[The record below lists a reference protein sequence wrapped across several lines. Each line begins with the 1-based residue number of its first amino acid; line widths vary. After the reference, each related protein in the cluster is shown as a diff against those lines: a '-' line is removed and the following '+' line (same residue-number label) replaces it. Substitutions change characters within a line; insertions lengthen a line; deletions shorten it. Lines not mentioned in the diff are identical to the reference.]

1 MKKKKKNKKKIILK
15 ILIIIIIL
23 GSLIFYFK
31 NMKIKNIYVTGNNN
45 LKDQEIIELDGI
57 NNYPN
62 LFQTSSRKIEK
73 KIKLNPLIDSVKVKK
88 TFLGK
93 ITINIKEYNLLLKNE
108 IDNTIYLDN
117 GQKITN
123 DINIIGLPTLT
134 NEVDKDILNNFLKKL
149 NTINKD
155 ILSKISEITYS
166 PNEYDKDLFLFLM
179 NDGNYVYITTT
190 RLDNINK
197 YENVL
202 LELEGK
208 KGIIYLDSGNHF
220 EILE

>member
-45 LKDQEIIELDGI
+45 LKDQEIIELAGI

-62 LFQTSSRKIEK
+62 LFQISSRKIER

-134 NEVDKDILNNFLKKL
+134 NDVDKDILNNFLKKL

>member
-31 NMKIKNIYVTGNNN
+31 DMKIKNIYVIGNNN
-45 LKDQEIIELDGI
+45 LKDQEIIELAGI

-93 ITINIKEYNLLLKNE
+93 ITINIKEHNLLLKNE

-134 NEVDKDILNNFLKKL
+134 NDVDKDILNDFLKKL

>member
-1 MKKKKKNKKKIILK
+1 MWDRE
-15 ILIIIIIL
+15 
-23 GSLIFYFK
+23 
-31 NMKIKNIYVTGNNN
+31 N
-45 LKDQEIIELDGI
+45 LY
-57 NNYPN
+57 NYPN
-62 LFQTSSRKIEK
+62 LFQISSRKIEK

-134 NEVDKDILNNFLKKL
+134 NDVDKDILNNFLKKL

>member
-1 MKKKKKNKKKIILK
+1 MKKKKKNKKKIIFK

-45 LKDQEIIELDGI
+45 LKDQEIIELAGI

-93 ITINIKEYNLLLKNE
+93 ITINIKEHNLLLKNE

-134 NEVDKDILNNFLKKL
+134 NDVDKDILNDFLKKL

>member
-45 LKDQEIIELDGI
+45 LKDQEIIELAGI

-134 NEVDKDILNNFLKKL
+134 NDVDKDILNNFLKKL

-220 EILE
+220 EIL

>member
-45 LKDQEIIELDGI
+45 LKDQEIIELAGI

>member
-31 NMKIKNIYVTGNNN
+31 NMKIKNIYVIGNNN
-45 LKDQEIIELDGI
+45 LKDQEIIELAGI
-57 NNYPN
+57 NNYPY
-62 LFQTSSRKIEK
+62 LYQISSRKIQN
-73 KIKLNPLIDSVKVKK
+73 KIKLNPLIESVKVRK

-117 GQKITN
+117 GNKITN
-123 DINIIGLPTLT
+123 DINIIGLPTLI
-134 NEVDKDILNNFLKKL
+134 NDVQEDILNNFLKKL

-155 ILSKISEITYS
+155 IRSE
-166 PNEYDKDLFLFLM
+166 
-179 NDGNYVYITTT
+179 
-190 RLDNINK
+190 
-197 YENVL
+197 
-202 LELEGK
+202 
-208 KGIIYLDSGNHF
+208 
-220 EILE
+220 

>member
-23 GSLIFYFK
+23 GSLTFYFK
-31 NMKIKNIYVTGNNN
+31 NMKIKNIYVIGNNT
-45 LKDQEIIELDGI
+45 LKDQEIIELAGI

-62 LFQTSSRKIEK
+62 LFQISSRKIEK

-88 TFLGK
+88 TFFGK

-134 NEVDKDILNNFLKKL
+134 NDVDKDILNNFLKKL

>member
-31 NMKIKNIYVTGNNN
+31 NMKIKNIYVTGNNT
-45 LKDQEIIELDGI
+45 LKDQEIIELAGI

-62 LFQTSSRKIEK
+62 LFQISSRKIEK

>member
-45 LKDQEIIELDGI
+45 LKDQEIIELAGI

-62 LFQTSSRKIEK
+62 LFQTSSKKIEK

-88 TFLGK
+88 TFFGK

-134 NEVDKDILNNFLKKL
+134 NDVDKDILNNFLKKL

>member
-31 NMKIKNIYVTGNNN
+31 NMKIKNIYVTGNNT
-45 LKDQEIIELDGI
+45 LKDQEIIELAGI

-62 LFQTSSRKIEK
+62 LFQISSKKIEK

-134 NEVDKDILNNFLKKL
+134 NDVDKDILNNFLKKL

>member
-31 NMKIKNIYVTGNNN
+31 NMKIKNIYVTGNNT
-45 LKDQEIIELDGI
+45 LKDQEIIELAGI

-62 LFQTSSRKIEK
+62 LFQISSKKIEK

-117 GQKITN
+117 GQKIAN

-134 NEVDKDILNNFLKKL
+134 NDVDKDILNKFLKKL

-166 PNEYDKDLFLFLM
+166 PNEYDQDLFLFLM

>member
-31 NMKIKNIYVTGNNN
+31 NMKIKNIYVTGNNT
-45 LKDQEIIELDGI
+45 LKDQEIIELAGI

-62 LFQTSSRKIEK
+62 LFQISSKKIEK
-73 KIKLNPLIDSVKVKK
+73 KIKLNSLIDSVKVKK

-134 NEVDKDILNNFLKKL
+134 NDVDKDILNNFLKKL

>member
-45 LKDQEIIELDGI
+45 LKDQEIIELAGI

-62 LFQTSSRKIEK
+62 LFQISSRKIEK

-134 NEVDKDILNNFLKKL
+134 NDVAKDILNNFLKKL

>member
-31 NMKIKNIYVTGNNN
+31 NMKIKNIYVTGNNT
-45 LKDQEIIELDGI
+45 LKDQEIIELAGI

-62 LFQTSSRKIEK
+62 LFQISSKKIEK

-93 ITINIKEYNLLLKNE
+93 ITINIKEHNLLLKNE

-123 DINIIGLPTLT
+123 DINIIGLPTLI
-134 NEVDKDILNNFLKKL
+134 NDVDKDILNNFLKKL

>member
-31 NMKIKNIYVTGNNN
+31 NMKIKNIYVSGNNT
-45 LKDQEIIELDGI
+45 LKDQEIIELAGI

-62 LFQTSSRKIEK
+62 LFQISSKKIEK

-134 NEVDKDILNNFLKKL
+134 NDVDKDILNNFLKKL

>member
-31 NMKIKNIYVTGNNN
+31 NMKIKNIYVTGNNT
-45 LKDQEIIELDGI
+45 LKDQEIIELAGI

-134 NEVDKDILNNFLKKL
+134 NDVDKDILNNFLKKL

>member
-31 NMKIKNIYVTGNNN
+31 NMKIKNIYVIGNNT
-45 LKDQEIIELDGI
+45 LKDQEIIELAGI

-62 LFQTSSRKIEK
+62 LFQTSSKKIEK

-134 NEVDKDILNNFLKKL
+134 NDVDKDILNNFLKKL

>member
-31 NMKIKNIYVTGNNN
+31 NMKIKNIYVSGNNT
-45 LKDQEIIELDGI
+45 LKDQEIIELAGI

-62 LFQTSSRKIEK
+62 LFQISSRKIEK

-88 TFLGK
+88 TFFGK

-134 NEVDKDILNNFLKKL
+134 NDVDKDILNNFLKKL

>member
-1 MKKKKKNKKKIILK
+1 
-15 ILIIIIIL
+15 
-23 GSLIFYFK
+23 
-31 NMKIKNIYVTGNNN
+31 MKIKNIYVSGNNT
-45 LKDQEIIELDGI
+45 LKDQEIIELAGI

-62 LFQTSSRKIEK
+62 LFQISSKKIEK

-134 NEVDKDILNNFLKKL
+134 NDVDKDILNNFLKKL

>member
-31 NMKIKNIYVTGNNN
+31 NMKIKNIYVIGNNN
-45 LKDQEIIELDGI
+45 LKDQEIIELAGI

-62 LFQTSSRKIEK
+62 LFQISSKKIEK

-93 ITINIKEYNLLLKNE
+93 ITINIKEHNLLLKNE

-134 NEVDKDILNNFLKKL
+134 NDVDKDILNNFLKKL

>member
-45 LKDQEIIELDGI
+45 LKDQEIIELAGI

-62 LFQTSSRKIEK
+62 LFQISSRKIER

-93 ITINIKEYNLLLKNE
+93 ITINIKEYNLFLKNE

-134 NEVDKDILNNFLKKL
+134 NDVDKESLNKFLKK
-149 NTINKD
+149 
-155 ILSKISEITYS
+155 
-166 PNEYDKDLFLFLM
+166 
-179 NDGNYVYITTT
+179 
-190 RLDNINK
+190 
-197 YENVL
+197 
-202 LELEGK
+202 
-208 KGIIYLDSGNHF
+208 
-220 EILE
+220 

>member
-31 NMKIKNIYVTGNNN
+31 NMKIKNIYVTGNNT
-45 LKDQEIIELDGI
+45 LKDQEIIELAGI

-62 LFQTSSRKIEK
+62 LFQISSRKIEK

-93 ITINIKEYNLLLKNE
+93 IIINIKEYNLLLKNE

-134 NEVDKDILNNFLKKL
+134 NDVDKDILNNFLKKL

>member
-45 LKDQEIIELDGI
+45 LKDQEIIELAGI

-134 NEVDKDILNNFLKKL
+134 NDVDKDILNNFLKKL

>member
-31 NMKIKNIYVTGNNN
+31 NMKIKNIYVTGNNT
-45 LKDQEIIELDGI
+45 LKDQEIIELAGI

-62 LFQTSSRKIEK
+62 LFQISSRKIEK
-73 KIKLNPLIDSVKVKK
+73 KIKLNPLIDSVEVKK

-134 NEVDKDILNNFLKKL
+134 NDVDKDILNNFLKKL

>member
-23 GSLIFYFK
+23 GSLTFYFK

-45 LKDQEIIELDGI
+45 LKDQEIIELAGI

-62 LFQTSSRKIEK
+62 LFQISSRKIEK
-73 KIKLNPLIDSVKVKK
+73 KIKLNPIIDSVKVKK
-88 TFLGK
+88 TFFGK

-134 NEVDKDILNNFLKKL
+134 NDVDKDILNNFLKKL

>member
-31 NMKIKNIYVTGNNN
+31 NMKIKNIYVIGNNT
-45 LKDQEIIELDGI
+45 LKDQEIIELAGI

-62 LFQTSSRKIEK
+62 LFQISSKKIEK

>member
-45 LKDQEIIELDGI
+45 LKDQEIIELAGI
-57 NNYPN
+57 HNYPN
-62 LFQTSSRKIEK
+62 LFQKSSRKIEK

-134 NEVDKDILNNFLKKL
+134 NDVDKDILNNFLKKL

>member
-45 LKDQEIIELDGI
+45 LKDQEIIELAGI

-62 LFQTSSRKIEK
+62 LFQASSRKIEE

-117 GQKITN
+117 GLKIAN

-134 NEVDKDILNNFLKKL
+134 NDVDKDILNNFLKKL

>member
-31 NMKIKNIYVTGNNN
+31 NMKIKNIYVIGNNT
-45 LKDQEIIELDGI
+45 LKDQEIIELAGI

-62 LFQTSSRKIEK
+62 LFQISSRKIEK

-117 GQKITN
+117 GQKIAN

-134 NEVDKDILNNFLKKL
+134 NDVDKDILNNFLKKL
-149 NTINKD
+149 NIINKD

>member
-45 LKDQEIIELDGI
+45 LKDQEIIELAGI

-62 LFQTSSRKIEK
+62 LFQISSRKIEK

-117 GQKITN
+117 GQKIAN
-123 DINIIGLPTLT
+123 DINIIGLPTLI
-134 NEVDKDILNNFLKKL
+134 NDVDKDILNNFLKKL

>member
-31 NMKIKNIYVTGNNN
+31 NMKIKNIYVIGNNT
-45 LKDQEIIELDGI
+45 LKDQEIIELAGI

-62 LFQTSSRKIEK
+62 LFQISSRKIEK

>member
-31 NMKIKNIYVTGNNN
+31 NMKIKNIYVIGNNT
-45 LKDQEIIELDGI
+45 LKDQEIIELAGI

-62 LFQTSSRKIEK
+62 LFQTSSKKIEK

-88 TFLGK
+88 TFFGK

-134 NEVDKDILNNFLKKL
+134 NDVDKDILNNFLKKL